1 MFLELHI
8 IQSFGPSVLNRD
20 DTNTPKTAEFGG
32 VTRARVSS
40 QCLKRLTRE
49 HYERA
54 LGPAAESVIT
64 SSPFTRVAQ
73 TLRDAYG
80 RDYDDAR
87 RVAATAFAQAGF
99 DVGSE
104 KDTFSLAAP
113 ARFGVADLDAIA
125 KLLADEPTWDALSAD
140 FTAAAAAVSALSGK
154 KTVDPMT
161 RITGD
166 PSGISKRI
174 RELAL
179 QDTNLGVAL
188 FGRMIAMKK
197 AAARTRSDEANDEG
211 EMGETGRT
219 NLIDAACSVAHALST
234 HRAVAEFDFFTAVDA
249 YAETTGAG
257 MMGDIPFNSAT
268 YYRVVAL
275 DLHEMRK
282 RLTGDVDFDAALRA
296 FLEATILLA
305 PQAKQATFLAN
316 EVPSLVFAVVR
327 ADQPQTLAN
336 AFERPVRPAPEGG
349 FIEPSVQAF
358 GAHWEATRTAYGDA
372 GIRGVTAFSPLSD
385 AVLGSLAAVAVRPFD
400 QFIEEAMRLAT
411 SDRTMEA

>member
-73 TLRDAYG
+73 TLRDAHG

-87 RVAATAFAQAGF
+87 RVAATAFARAGF

-104 KDTFSLAAP
+104 KDTFALAAP
-113 ARFGVADLDAIA
+113 ARFGAADLDAIA
-125 KLLADEPTWDALSAD
+125 ELLADAPTWNALSAA
-140 FTAAAAAVSALSGK
+140 FTAAAATAKSGK

-161 RITGD
+161 LITGD
-166 PSGISKRI
+166 TSGISKKI

-197 AAARTRSDEANDEG
+197 AAARTRSDEANDED
-211 EMGETGRT
+211 EAGETGKT
-219 NLIDAACSVAHALST
+219 SLIDAACSVAHALST

-349 FIEPSVQAF
+349 FIEPSVQAL

-385 AVLGSLAAVAVRPFD
+385 DALGSLAAVAARPFD
-400 QFIEEAMRLAT
+400 QFIEKAMRLAT
-411 SDRTMEA
+411 SDRTTEA

>member
-54 LGPAAESVIT
+54 LGLSAESVIT

-99 DVGSE
+99 DVESE
-104 KDTFSLAAP
+104 KGAFSLAAP

-125 KLLADEPTWDALSAD
+125 KLLADEPTWDALSAA
-140 FTAAAAAVSALSGK
+140 FTAAAAGAAKGGK

-161 RITGD
+161 LISGD
-166 PSGISKRI
+166 TSGTSRSI
-174 RELAL
+174 RDLAL
-179 QDTNLGVAL
+179 QNTNLGVAL

-197 AAARTRSDEANDEG
+197 AAAKTSSDEMTDEDKA
-211 EMGETGRT
+211 GETGKT
-219 NLIDAACSVAHALST
+219 SLIDAACSVAHAIST

-296 FLEATILLA
+296 FVEATILLA

-316 EVPSLVFAVVR
+316 EVPSLVLAVVR
-327 ADQPQTLAN
+327 DDQPQTLAN

-349 FIEPSVQAF
+349 FIEPSVRAL
-358 GAHWEATRTAYGDA
+358 GAHWGAARTAYGDA

-385 AVLGSLAAVAVRPFD
+385 DVLGSLAAVAVRPFD

-411 SDRTMEA
+411 SDRTTEA

>member
-54 LGPAAESVIT
+54 LGLSAESVIT

-73 TLRDAYG
+73 TLRDAHG

-99 DVGSE
+99 DVESE
-104 KDTFSLAAP
+104 KGAFSLAAP

-125 KLLADEPTWDALSAD
+125 KLLADEPTWDALSAA
-140 FTAAAAAVSALSGK
+140 FTAAAGAAKGGK

-161 RITGD
+161 LISGD
-166 PSGISKRI
+166 TSGTSRSI
-174 RELAL
+174 RDLAL
-179 QDTNLGVAL
+179 QNTNLGVAL

-197 AAARTRSDEANDEG
+197 AAAKTSSDETNDEDKAA
-211 EMGETGRT
+211 ETAKT
-219 NLIDAACSVAHALST
+219 SLIDAACSVAHAIST

-316 EVPSLVFAVVR
+316 EVPSLVLAVVR
-327 ADQPQTLAN
+327 DDQPQTLAN

-349 FIEPSVQAF
+349 FIEPSVRAL
-358 GAHWEATRTAYGDA
+358 GAHWAAARTAYGDA

-385 AVLGSLAAVAVRPFD
+385 DLLGSLEAVAVRPFD

-411 SDRTMEA
+411 SDRTTEA